1 MPIYRQN
8 DDGTWSEAVPIVT
21 TPIVRFEYWL
31 RRRNLHRL
39 ADLVVRW
46 DERGLGR

>member
-8 DDGTWSEAVPIVT
+8 DDGTWSKAVCCVPR
-21 TPIVRFEYWL
+21 IVRFEHWL
-31 RRRNLHRL
+31 RRRGWYRL

-46 DERGLGR
+46 DERKLGR